1 MGLALELGP
10 MFRFTIRELLLM
22 MAVVALGVGW
32 VTERKPLISQNAHL
46 QQQNVVLLDHAEK
59 LRRKT
64 EEAEEMRDALR
75 AYIQETRAEQKK
87 PKPPPNQTTADA
99 KPSTDNDP

>member
-1 MGLALELGP
+1 

-46 QQQNVVLLDHAEK
+46 QQQNEVLLDHSEK
-59 LRRKT
+59 K
-64 EEAEEMRDALR
+64 A
-75 AYIQETRAEQKK
+75 
-87 PKPPPNQTTADA
+87 
-99 KPSTDNDP
+99 SG